1 MKEIKIA
8 VITGSIAGFRAYVKT
23 IYRALPGDKSIIT
36 SSIMTIEYPLGVS
49 NTYYPIRNM
58 DDLAG
63 DRFDKVEKTNKFG
76 TTEKGENVWFNEF
89 AKRAN
94 LGYNPK
100 LIDRKWN
107 PYQKLFFL
115 YKNE

>member
-36 SSIMTIEYPLGVS
+36 SSIMTIECPLGVS
-49 NTYYPIRNM
+49 NTYYPIQNM

-63 DRFDKVEKTNKFG
+63 DRFDKVEKTDEFPLLENGNELLKFAE
-76 TTEKGENVWFNEF
+76 TRIKQHTK
-89 AKRAN
+89 
-94 LGYNPK
+94 
-100 LIDRKWN
+100 
-107 PYQKLFFL
+107 
-115 YKNE
+115 

>member
-1 MKEIKIA
+1 MIDSGLDDMLRLQESPFP
-8 VITGSIAGFRAYVKT
+8 VIRFTNNLI
-23 IYRALPGDKSIIT
+23 
-36 SSIMTIEYPLGVS
+36 
-49 NTYYPIRNM
+49 N
-58 DDLAG
+58 LADVG
-63 DRFDKVEKTNKFG
+63 KMFEKVEKTNKFG